1 MSGLDPRA
9 TVVFVM
15 NQRSNMDYVLVTYLA
30 SKRSALSYAVGEQ
43 ARIWPIR
50 LLIRAI
56 GAFSIRCKLRGL
68 LYRWVLARYVQMAT
82 QGGVTQAV
90 FPEGGLSLGGC
101 LALPCL
107 VF

>member
-15 NQRSNMDYVLVTYLA
+15 NQRSNMDYVLVTYLG

-56 GAFSIRCKLRGL
+56 GAFFIRCKLRGL

-82 QGGVTQAV
+82 QGVPKRCFQRAACHLMGVWRCRV
-90 FPEGGLSLGGC
+90 
-101 LALPCL
+101 
-107 VF
+107 